1 MTWHKHYILAAIYMY
16 HNAAVLLY
24 PVSLQPSLLNIYKMS
39 PLLLIKLIIISFTT
53 PHSTSTKVMIQ
64 TELQDQ
70 STCSGLPNVTF
81 MTTGLINNPPT
92 NDSYPKFQSL
102 TRDFDLLRIIVG
114 CIFRI
119 WAAYF
124 DDALIMLS
132 KALLSSYQC
141 SAVISRV
148 R

>member
-1 MTWHKHYILAAIYMY
+1 
-16 HNAAVLLY
+16 
-24 PVSLQPSLLNIYKMS
+24 
-39 PLLLIKLIIISFTT
+39 
-53 PHSTSTKVMIQ
+53 MIQ

-70 STCSGLPNVTF
+70 STCFGLPNVTF
-81 MTTGLINNPPT
+81 MTTCLIDNPPT

-119 WAAYF
+119 RAAYF

-132 KALLSSYQC
+132 KALLSSYQ
-141 SAVISRV
+141 
-148 R
+148 